1 MNLSGKCEWKI
12 GKFVSLERKKKKQ
25 KSVANEV
32 FKFLPFIRRFGRVFA
47 LSSFICGRKRQVQIV
62 S

>member
-1 MNLSGKCEWKI
+1 M
-12 GKFVSLERKKKKQ
+12 GKFVSLERKMKKQ

-32 FKFLPFIRRFGRVFA
+32 FKFLPFIRRFGRVFV